1 MASAVV
7 VSHLP
12 SGGGCISFS
21 LGPSQDSFSHVPL
34 LASPGVAHK
43 HWCISQGTCSDWRPG
58 RGRRQLHSLYQVPN
72 NASPEPSEAVGLAW
86 SRSAFDQ
93 RWQHAPFPRGCRRGR
108 RASPD
113 PQSSVTLAT
122 WSILSSFHP
131 DWSQGL
137 AAPEGLFNNQL
148 SANSLTGLVSWLRHR
163 RQSLSMGARPSH
175 AHLSSEVLGQ
185 WPAGF

>member
-1 MASAVV
+1 MPYSFISERGSRVASAVV

-21 LGPSQDSFSHVPL
+21 LEPSQDSFSHVPL

-58 RGRRQLHSLYQVPN
+58 GGRRQLHFLYQVPN

-113 PQSSVTLAT
+113 PQSSVTWL
-122 WSILSSFHP
+122 LGPSF
-131 DWSQGL
+131 L
-137 AAPEGLFNNQL
+137 LFTPTGVRAWQL
-148 SANSLTGLVSWLRHR
+148 RKAYSTPSAQLTH
-163 RQSLSMGARPSH
+163 
-175 AHLSSEVLGQ
+175 
-185 WPAGF
+185 